1 MNSILQK
8 YAHKVLLGQV
18 QEQGFDIEEEEVL
31 ADGTVRVLVG
41 KWV

>member
-8 YAHKVLLGQV
+8 YAHTTLLSQV
-18 QEQGFDIEEEEVL
+18 QEQGFDIEKEEVL